1 MILYNSLTRKKEE
14 FIPYEE
20 GKVKM
25 YTCGPTVY
33 NYAHIG
39 NLRSYIVEDI
49 LERSLGYLGY
59 DVTRCMNITDVGHL
73 SGDSDDGEDKMVKSA
88 QAQKKSVLDI
98 ARYYTECFKKD
109 FEHLNLH
116 WPSIVVPATSLV
128 DFYIEIITKL
138 LEKGYAYKS
147 NGNIYFDI
155 TKLNE
160 YYVFSSQTIDDVI
173 VGARDTVEHDEGKRN
188 PQDFALWFT
197 KSKFE
202 NQALK
207 WDSPWGEGYPGW
219 HIECSGISIKNL
231 GEYLD
236 IHCGGVDNKFPH
248 HTNEIA
254 QSEAYL
260 GHKWCKYWTHVE
272 HLNLESGKMS
282 KSSGN
287 FITIQNIIDKGYNP
301 ICYKFYVLLSHYR
314 KELPFSFEKLDA
326 TVSTY
331 NKLINKINSLKYDEN
346 EKVDEEVFNE
356 YKGMFRDA
364 LGNDLNTAT
373 AISTIYDT
381 LKADTNDMTKIKLL
395 ESFDTV
401 LGLDLVKGIFE
412 DKSVADNADDK
423 WILDKIEERKNCKA
437 NKDYAG
443 ADAIRNEL
451 LEKGIELI
459 DTREGTTYRK
469 N

>member
-1 MILYNSLTRKKEE
+1 M
-14 FIPYEE
+14 
-20 GKVKM
+20 
-25 YTCGPTVY
+25 
-33 NYAHIG
+33 
-39 NLRSYIVEDI
+39 
-49 LERSLGYLGY
+49 
-59 DVTRCMNITDVGHL
+59 
-73 SGDSDDGEDKMVKSA
+73 
-88 QAQKKSVLDI
+88 
-98 ARYYTECFKKD
+98 
-109 FEHLNLH
+109 
-116 WPSIVVPATSLV
+116 
-128 DFYIEIITKL
+128 
-138 LEKGYAYKS
+138 
-147 NGNIYFDI
+147 
-155 TKLNE
+155 
-160 YYVFSSQTIDDVI
+160 
-173 VGARDTVEHDEGKRN
+173 
-188 PQDFALWFT
+188 
-197 KSKFE
+197 
-202 NQALK
+202 
-207 WDSPWGEGYPGW
+207 
-219 HIECSGISIKNL
+219 

-287 FITIQNIIDKGYNP
+287 FITIQNLIDKGYNP

-356 YKGMFRDA
+356 YKGMFSDA

-381 LKADTNDMTKIKLL
+381 LKADANDMTKIKLL